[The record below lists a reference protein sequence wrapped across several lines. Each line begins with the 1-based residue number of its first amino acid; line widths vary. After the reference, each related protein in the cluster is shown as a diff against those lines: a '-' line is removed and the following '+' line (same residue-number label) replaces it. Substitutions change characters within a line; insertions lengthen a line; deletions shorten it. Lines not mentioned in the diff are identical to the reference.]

1 MSLIKR
7 KGNECVENLHGKW
20 VGSSA
25 DGISGNLGVGGPKER
40 EIGSLEVKFFFLV
53 LPKSGEGT
61 YFPNPP
67 SSPGPAVLS
76 QFYMTN
82 TS

>member
-40 EIGSLEVKFFFLV
+40 EIGPF
-53 LPKSGEGT
+53 
-61 YFPNPP
+61 
-67 SSPGPAVLS
+67 
-76 QFYMTN
+76 
-82 TS
+82 